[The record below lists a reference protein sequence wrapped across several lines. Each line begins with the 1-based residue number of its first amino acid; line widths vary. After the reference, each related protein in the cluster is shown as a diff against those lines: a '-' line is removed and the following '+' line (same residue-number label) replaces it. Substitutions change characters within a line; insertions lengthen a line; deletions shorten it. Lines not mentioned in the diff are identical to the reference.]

1 MKRFRRVLAL
11 LLMIVVVAFGALTWL
26 ASSRLICP
34 RRQVIQ
40 DYHREILDKPTDHGM
55 RIEAFTVGEAP
66 CLMCEPVAQPG
77 AAIKGNKLRAQ
88 LQAAGVNLAPWGTIK
103 ATLVLLHGHNG
114 CKEDHLP
121 VAERFCAAGFRCL
134 LVDLPGHGQ
143 HPSPFACFGIHE
155 STLPR
160 EVLHAAARQ
169 FQFTPGPVGLFG
181 ISQGGAIVLQA
192 AARGDESWFAVAELS
207 SFASL
212 DRVIGHQAREYFGF
226 LAPVAKGVV
235 AGLVH
240 HRAGYVPAQVRPVEA
255 ASRLSIPV
263 LIGHGDADAFVTPE
277 QARELF
283 QAVPSTRKQFLN
295 IPGAGHGNVL
305 VTEAPV
311 YATVSRFFLDALPPG
326 QNKAL

>member
-1 MKRFRRVLAL
+1 MKLFRRL
-11 LLMIVVVAFGALTWL
+11 LVSFLLIVAVAFGCLTWL

-66 CLMCEPVAQPG
+66 CLMCEPVVQPG
-77 AAIKGNKLRAQ
+77 AAAKGNKLRTQ
-88 LQAAGVNLAPWGTIK
+88 LQAGGSTIAPWGTIRG
-103 ATLVLLHGHNG
+103 TLVLLHGHNG
-114 CKEDHLP
+114 SKEDHLP

-143 HPSPFACFGIHE
+143 HPATFASFGVHE
-155 STLPR
+155 ATLPR
-160 EVLHAAARQ
+160 EVLQAAAKR
-169 FQFTPGPVGLFG
+169 FQFSPVPAGLFG

-212 DRVIGHQAREYFGF
+212 DRVIDHQASEYFGF
-226 LAPVAKGVV
+226 LAPLAKATVTR
-235 AGLVH
+235 LVQQ
-240 HRAGYVPAQVRPVEA
+240 RAGYVPAQVRPIDA
-255 ASRLSIPV
+255 AARLSIPV

-277 QARELF
+277 QAQELF
-283 QAVPSTRKQFLN
+283 QAVPSTRKQFLG

-305 VTEAPV
+305 VTDAPV
-311 YATVSRFFLDALPPG
+311 YATVSQFFLDALPR
-326 QNKAL
+326 

>member
-1 MKRFRRVLAL
+1 MKRFRRVLVL

-55 RIEAFTVGEAP
+55 KIQPFTVGVVP

-77 AAIKGNKLRAQ
+77 AAIKGNKLRVQ
-88 LQAAGVNLAPWGTIK
+88 LQAGGVNLAPWGVIK
-103 ATLVLLHGHNG
+103 GTLVLLHGHNG

-143 HPSPFACFGIHE
+143 HPEPFACFGVHE
-155 STLPR
+155 SALPR

-169 FQFTPGPVGLFG
+169 FRFTPGPVGLFG
-181 ISQGGAIVLQA
+181 VSQGGAIVLQA

-235 AGLVH
+235 TGLVH
-240 HRAGYVPAQVRPVEA
+240 HRAGYVPAQVRPVDA

-311 YATVSRFFLDALPPG
+311 YSTVSRFFLDALPPG